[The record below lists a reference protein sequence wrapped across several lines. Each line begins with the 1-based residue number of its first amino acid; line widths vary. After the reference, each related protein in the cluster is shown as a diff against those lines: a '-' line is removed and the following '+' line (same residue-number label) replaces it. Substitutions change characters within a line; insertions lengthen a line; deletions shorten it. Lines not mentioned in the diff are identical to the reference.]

1 MFIAPTVITYG
12 LFPGTVTVPY
22 PFRPKFPAAATTTIP
37 AFHQRGRREA
47 LPVDDAGLKIVAFQV
62 AVRIDSAV
70 DHGHAD
76 PGSVE
81 SVYPFDGGDRA
92 VQRDEGDI
100 GQIGEFGDSIGRN
113 RNCGGLNQGKITGVD
128 APQVLDGLLV
138 R

>member
-1 MFIAPTVITYG
+1 
-12 LFPGTVTVPY
+12 L
-22 PFRPKFPAAATTTIP
+22 R
-37 AFHQRGRREA
+37 
-47 LPVDDAGLKIVAFQV
+47 VDDAGLKIVAFQV

-81 SVYPFDGGDRA
+81 SVYPFDGGARSCRDEIQRGGDRA